1 MPVEDL
7 ADGSSVTVAVLIL
20 MGAMAFSCASRDQ
33 AVLTFLASLLIPP
46 PVLFANIT
54 VLSVMPASTQDA
66 DRVQNCCLLI
76 LIMQ

>member
-1 MPVEDL
+1 MPIENL
-7 ADGSSVTVAVLIL
+7 ADGSSVMVAVLVL
-20 MGAMAFSCASRDQ
+20 MGAVAFSRAFRDQ
-33 AVLTFLASLLIPP
+33 AVLTFLASSLIPP

-54 VLSVMPASTQDA
+54 VLSVMPAYTQDA